1 MPLSLQEISD
11 RIEINDLLID
21 YCEAVDSDDIDA
33 FDQIFTPDAE
43 IDYSAFGF
51 PRANLQDTK
60 NFLKQTLPTVT
71 NKQHMI
77 ANSRVTI
84 DGDTARVKTLCFNPM
99 ALPQEG
105 KEPKLTHFG
114 LWYLDKLVRTD
125 QGWRI
130 CERVEQ
136 KSYMFALEGE
146 LS

>member
-1 MPLSLQEISD
+1 MPLSLKEISD
-11 RIEINDLLID
+11 RMEINDLLID

-33 FDQIFTPDAE
+33 FDNIFTSDAE

-60 NFLKQTLPTVT
+60 VFLKKTLATVAI
-71 NKQHMI
+71 KQHMI
-77 ANSRVTI
+77 ANSRVKI
-84 DGDTARVKTLCFNPM
+84 EGDTASAKTLCFNPM
-99 ALPQEG
+99 ALPQEN
-105 KEPKLTHFG
+105 KPAKLTHFG

-136 KSYMFALEGE
+136 KSYIFALEGE